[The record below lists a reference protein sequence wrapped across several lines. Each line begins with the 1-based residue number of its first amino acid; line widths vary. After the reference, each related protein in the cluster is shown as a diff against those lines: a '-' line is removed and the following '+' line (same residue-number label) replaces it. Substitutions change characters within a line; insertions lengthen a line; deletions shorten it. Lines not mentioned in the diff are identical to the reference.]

1 MNTEWLYTPKL
12 AKVKNL
18 FRGNDEPSV
27 YYWDKQSSVD
37 STIWNG
43 TATKDSNVLLILIG
57 CNPSLYPVMQ
67 CITDWNVV
75 LILVG
80 LSLYPVMQAVTSVNE
95 CEYYV
100 CIYRNGT
107 KGNSILYAKAKA
119 F

>member
-37 STIWNG
+37 STIRNG
-43 TATKDSNVLLILIG
+43 TATKDSNVLLVLIG
-57 CNPSLYPVMQ
+57 CNP
-67 CITDWNVV
+67 
-75 LILVG
+75 
-80 LSLYPVMQAVTSVNE
+80 SLYPVMQAVTSVNE